1 MQGMNWKVEETSQIR
16 RIQWKKN
23 GPGLASSDG
32 GGEKEL
38 EYEHILVVGAY

>member
-1 MQGMNWKVEETSQIR
+1 MEKD
-16 RIQWKKN
+16 